1 LQNAFFDLVNTLV
14 MKSMNTKLLKGILVG
29 HKVYIETGELVTDKT
44 WLDLSLV
51 SPA

>member
-1 LQNAFFDLVNTLV
+1 
-14 MKSMNTKLLKGILVG
+14 MNTKLLKGILVG